1 MCKTNQQNWTE
12 FYKSYYGPNIS
23 QTTAAKLLCFLY
35 IFKTIERK
43 NLIMPT
49 FIELTLCKQGHKWDA
64 IINLD
69 DIARFSEGPNNLTM
83 RTPFAT
89 GDYDVTVVSEDAER
103 LVQALL
109 SHNQER

>member
-1 MCKTNQQNWTE
+1 M
-12 FYKSYYGPNIS
+12 
-23 QTTAAKLLCFLY
+23 AH
-35 IFKTIERK
+35 
-43 NLIMPT
+43 
-49 FIELTLCKQGHKWDA
+49 FIELTLLADGHKWNA
-64 IINLD
+64 VINLD

>member
-1 MCKTNQQNWTE
+1 MQNLVQFQE
-12 FYKSYYGPNIS
+12 SYYGPNIS
-23 QTTAAKLLCFLY
+23 QTTAAKLLYFLY
-35 IFKTIERK
+35 RSKTIERK

-49 FIELTLCKQGHKWDA
+49 FIELTLCKQGHKWNA
-64 IINLD
+64 VINLD